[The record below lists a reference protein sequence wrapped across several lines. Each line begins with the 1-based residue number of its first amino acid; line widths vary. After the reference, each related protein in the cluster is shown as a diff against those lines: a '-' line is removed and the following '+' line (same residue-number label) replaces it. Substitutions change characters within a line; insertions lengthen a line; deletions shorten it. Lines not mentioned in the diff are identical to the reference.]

1 METEKWSSFSVED
14 LFGSCDL
21 DKSGYIDR
29 HELAAVC
36 DLDDHDL
43 NEIFYQLDLDNDGR
57 ISVEEFSKNFQNFS
71 DFVADLKSTK
81 ESEGQG
87 GLSKSRK
94 GLAAFKNDLGLDSC
108 LDARFL

>member
-1 METEKWSSFSVED
+1 MESEKWSSFNVDE

-36 DLDDHDL
+36 DLNEQDL

-57 ISVEEFSKNFQNFS
+57 ISVEEFSKNFQSFS
-71 DFVADLKSTK
+71 DVVAELKSTK
-81 ESEGQG
+81 QDESE
-87 GLSKSRK
+87 LLKSRK
-94 GLAAFKNDLGLDSC
+94 GFTTFRNALGLDSC
-108 LDARFL
+108 PLTR

>member
-1 METEKWSSFSVED
+1 MILMESETWGSFNVDE

-36 DLDDHDL
+36 DLNEEDL

-57 ISVEEFSKNFQNFS
+57 ISVEEFSKNFQSFS
-71 DFVADLKSTK
+71 DVVAELKSTK
-81 ESEGQG
+81 QKETE
-87 GLSKSRK
+87 LLKSRK
-94 GLAAFKNDLGLDSC
+94 GLTAFRNALGLDSC
-108 LDARFL
+108 PLAR